1 MCIATLESGLIYAA
15 VENYVLEK
23 RNMYLIPIVLIL
35 NNVSII
41 NSKFSLDTRFHP
53 ECPGKG
59 FLFMASSSCGGWFF
73 LVKGA
78 LRGLH
83 RLQQSLVQR

>member
-59 FLFMASSSCGGWFF
+59 FLFMASSSSVVDGSF
-73 LVKGA
+73 LLKG
-78 LRGLH
+78 LY
-83 RLQQSLVQR
+83 VVFIVYNNP